1 MSEQRKQTA
10 WNKFMSSIHA
20 RWNVAQI
27 VQRVKNDATITFD
40 FITLILV
47 AG

>member
-10 WNKFMSSIHA
+10 WNTFMSSFNA